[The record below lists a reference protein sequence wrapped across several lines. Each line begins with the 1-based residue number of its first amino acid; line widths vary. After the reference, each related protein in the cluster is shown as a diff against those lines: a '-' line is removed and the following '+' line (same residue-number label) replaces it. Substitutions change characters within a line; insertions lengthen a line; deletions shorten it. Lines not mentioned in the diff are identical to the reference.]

1 MNNQCK
7 DSKPLSL
14 LYRLVSCPSTTG
26 TAEEV
31 GVEKE
36 LFNILS
42 EMEYFKNHPE
52 NLMLHPIPGDRHGRC
67 AVAGLVK
74 GRGEKTVILLSHH
87 DVVDTADYGPIR
99 EHALNPDRLAS
110 SLDPSTLDPET
121 LADRASGGWIFGR
134 GVADMKAGIA
144 LFISLMDEMSS
155 AREGLRGNIL
165 FLSVPDEETNSA
177 GMTGSVAFLNQF
189 ACSRGLEYIG
199 LVNSEPCSFNPD
211 GTYNMYIGSIG
222 KLLPAVFCFGRE
234 AHAREPYAGINA
246 NLIMA
251 ELISAIE
258 GNAELSDR
266 YQDDITMPP
275 ANLKAMDLREAY
287 SASTPPASIAF
298 FNMLTYRRSPQEII
312 SLLKETAAASF
323 SRALETINGR
333 IREYSSASGGSIR
346 ELEWK
351 PRIYTYMEMYNLCL
365 ERHGETFK
373 KHMEDF
379 IKTEAGKTADERD
392 LTVKIIKEVHSF
404 CPDRNPKVVIAFSP
418 PYYPHVTVTG
428 KDKKEAN
435 TLHAV
440 ERLSQFCA
448 GNFGIDLKVN
458 RFFNGISD
466 LSYCG
471 VQDAEEVIGLLKPNM
486 PVWGHPYL
494 VPVDEIKK
502 LDVPAVILGPWGKDL
517 HKFTERLNLESY
529 LVTTPALLRFY
540 VDTLLNLNH

>member
-1 MNNQCK
+1 MNDQCK
-7 DSKPLSL
+7 DSKSLSL

-36 LFNILS
+36 IFNILS
-42 EMEYFKNHPE
+42 EMDYFKKHPE
-52 NLMLHPIPGDRHGRC
+52 NLMLHPIPGDRYSRC
-67 AVAGLVK
+67 AVAALVK
-74 GRGEKTVILLSHH
+74 GKGDKTVILLSHH
-87 DVVDTADYGPIR
+87 DVVDTVDYGPIR
-99 EHALNPDRLAS
+99 EHALDPDRLAS

-121 LADRASGGWIFGR
+121 LGDRASGGWIFGR
-134 GVADMKAGIA
+134 GVADMKAGVA
-144 LFISLMDEMSS
+144 LFISLLEDISGVQE
-155 AREGLRGNIL
+155 ELRGNIL

-189 ACSRGLEYIG
+189 ARSRGLEYVG

-211 GTYNMYIGSIG
+211 GTYNMYTGSIG

-251 ELISAIE
+251 ELIRAIE
-258 GNAELSDR
+258 GNARLSDS
-266 YQDDITMPP
+266 YGDDITMPP
-275 ANLKAMDLREAY
+275 VNVKAMDLRDVY

-312 SLLKETAAASF
+312 SLLKETSEASF
-323 SRALETINGR
+323 SRALETTNNR
-333 IREYSSASGGSIR
+333 IREYSSMSESSIS
-346 ELEWK
+346 ELKWE
-351 PRIYTYMEMYNLCL
+351 PRVYTYIEMYSLCL
-365 ERHGETFK
+365 ERHGEAFK

-379 IKTEAGKTADERD
+379 IGTEAEKAVDERD
-392 LTVKIIKEVHSF
+392 LTVKIIKEVHTF

-418 PYYPHVTVTG
+418 PYYPHVTVAG
-428 KDKKEAN
+428 KDNKEAN

-440 ERLSQFCA
+440 ERLSEYCA
-448 GNFGIDLKVN
+448 ESFGMDLKVN
-458 RFFNGISD
+458 RFFDGISD

-471 VQDAEEVIGLLKPNM
+471 VQDAEDVIGLLKPNM
-486 PVWGHPYL
+486 PVWDHPYS

-517 HKFTERLNLESY
+517 HKFTERLNRESY

-540 VDTLLNLNH
+540 VNTLLKLNH